1 MDDRIVVA
9 FARRDVEQV
18 SVTAL
23 CEQLRISRQT
33 FYVYQRRFAAEGLAG
48 LVPRSRAPHHRP
60 RRTPE
65 AMRQQILEVRK
76 RLIEE
81 GWDGGARSIRST
93 LLRRGADPPSWRT
106 IHRILVRHGRVTP
119 QPDKRPRSSWR
130 RFAAA
135 QPNAVWQIDGMDW
148 QLGDDTG
155 VVILRVLDD
164 CSRKTVGRKVAPTET
179 EAAAWACLQRAMAEH
194 GRPAMLLS
202 DNSLAFNAT
211 RRHKTLALSERLRQ
225 LGVAQVAAS
234 PHHPQTCGKTER
246 EHQTL
251 ARWLRAQPPA
261 TTMADLEAQIA
272 VYDEIYNGQRAHQA
286 LGETT
291 TPDQAYTALPKACAA
306 DQPLPDK
313 PRATQVKVNTRGCV
327 SVANHNI
334 QVGAEWQGVRLT
346 AIRHGLHVAL
356 FWRDQPIHS
365 LALDPG
371 RRYQPNHRPAG
382 GRRKPRI
389 AAGAAAKPRRS
400 DGGVKMQRPQQS
412 EDERS

>member
-1 MDDRIVVA
+1 MDDRIAVA
-9 FARRDVEQV
+9 FARRVDEQV

-23 CEQLRISRQT
+23 CGQLKISRQT
-33 FYVYQRRFAAEGLAG
+33 FYVYQRRFIAEGLVG
-48 LVPRSRAPHHRP
+48 LVPRSRAPHHQP

-65 AMRQQILEVRK
+65 AMQEQILTLRK
-76 RLIEE
+76 RLIDD
-81 GWDGGARSIRST
+81 GWDGGARSIRSA
-93 LLRRGADPPSWRT
+93 LLWQGADPPSWRT
-106 IHRILVRHGRVTP
+106 IHRILVRHGRVVA
-119 QPDKRPRSSWR
+119 QPNKRPRSSWR

-148 QLGDDTG
+148 QLSDASP
-155 VVILRVLDD
+155 VVILRVEDD
-164 CSRKTVGRKVAPTET
+164 CSRKTVGRKVAPTES

-261 TTMADLEAQIA
+261 ATMADLEAQIA

-291 TPDQAYTALPKACAA
+291 TPDQAYAAVPKACAA
-306 DQPLPDK
+306 DSPLPPK
-313 PRATQVKVNTRGCV
+313 PRATQVKVNARGIV
-327 SVANHNI
+327 SVANYNI
-334 QVGAEWQGVRLT
+334 QIGAQWQGVTLT
-346 AIRHGLHVAL
+346 AIRHGHHVAL
-356 FWRDQPIHS
+356 FWRDQPVHS
-365 LALDPG
+365 LALDPT
-371 RRYQPNHRPAG
+371 RRYQPSGRPAG
-382 GRRKPRI
+382 GRRKPRV
-389 AAGAAAKPRRS
+389 AAGAAADPRRGA
-400 DGGVKMQRPQQS
+400 GGVKMQRPQRS